1 MSTQDHQDA
10 LVPNN
15 APNPSLEIRGLRLTF
30 K

>member
-10 LVPNN
+10 LVPKY
-15 APNPSLEIRGLRLTF
+15 APNPSLEIRGLRLTV